1 MANIENGLIHDLKH
15 EEFFNV
21 KLHNDDNPAIKLKC
35 DFEGM
40 PIKTLVKLAYDTMK
54 VKFRPHVKG
63 MQTEKFKEA
72 FNNKTISWREM
83 INKDAAKSVI
93 EMAEKTPEELDAEI
107 KRLMALRAVNTD
119 EDNND
124 ND

>member
-1 MANIENGLIHDLKH
+1 MATIENGIIHGLEH

-21 KLHNDDNPAIKLKC
+21 MLHNGDNPAVKLNC
-35 DFEGM
+35 DLEGM
-40 PIKTLVKLAYDTMK
+40 PVKTLVKLAYDTMK

-83 INKDAAKSVI
+83 ISKDAAKSVI

-119 EDNND
+119 EDNNE

>member
-21 KLHNDDNPAIKLKC
+21 MLHNGDNPAVKLEC

-93 EMAEKTPEELDAEI
+93 EMSEKTPEELDAEI
-107 KRLMALRAVNTD
+107 KRLMALRATNTSETT
-119 EDNND
+119 EDN
-124 ND
+124 